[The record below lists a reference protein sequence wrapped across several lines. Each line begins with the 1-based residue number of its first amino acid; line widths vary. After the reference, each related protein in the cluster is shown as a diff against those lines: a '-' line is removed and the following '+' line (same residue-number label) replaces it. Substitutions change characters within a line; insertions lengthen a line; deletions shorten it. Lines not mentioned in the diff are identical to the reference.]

1 MVAVSLAAQQPA
13 GPVSQQLPPT
23 SDAKEIV
30 RRAIESDQHNFE
42 LARKYTCEQREVEKE
57 LDKNGNA
64 KSEKTRTYDI
74 TIYYDEVYSRLI
86 QMNDK
91 PLSEKEEKKEQ
102 EKLDKFIARRKN
114 ESEGERQKRLAK
126 MEKERQEGR
135 AFLRDVLNAYDF
147 VLAGEEA
154 VNGRT
159 AYVSDARPRHDF
171 HPTQPHADI
180 LPKLQ
185 GKMWIDKQDYGW
197 IKMHAEVTD
206 TISFGLFLARVHKGT
221 QITFEQA
228 RLNDE
233 IWLPSRVFLS
243 GNARIALLKNYT
255 FQQEDTF
262 SKYKKFTTAT
272 KILPGV
278 AEVEQPRK

>member
-1 MVAVSLAAQQPA
+1 MHKSQPQCVWRLFLQPAARFLHQRSDRSEINNSCFQEERPQAFLLFLCLNLFSTWANLASMPRRFLPALFMVAVSLAAQQPA

-64 KSEKTRTYDI
+64 KSEKTRTYDL

-180 LPKLQ
+180 LPK
-185 GKMWIDKQDYGW
+185 D
-197 IKMHAEVTD
+197 
-206 TISFGLFLARVHKGT
+206 
-221 QITFEQA
+221 
-228 RLNDE
+228 
-233 IWLPSRVFLS
+233 
-243 GNARIALLKNYT
+243 
-255 FQQEDTF
+255 
-262 SKYKKFTTAT
+262 
-272 KILPGV
+272 
-278 AEVEQPRK
+278 